1 MAATLRKAA
10 LFIAFL
16 AGAIQRIVGLELA
29 MFYRTSYETQA
40 SHLAQLAF
48 GLSTDMSAFFV
59 PLQWI

>member
-1 MAATLRKAA
+1 M
-10 LFIAFL
+10 
-16 AGAIQRIVGLELA
+16 VGLKLA